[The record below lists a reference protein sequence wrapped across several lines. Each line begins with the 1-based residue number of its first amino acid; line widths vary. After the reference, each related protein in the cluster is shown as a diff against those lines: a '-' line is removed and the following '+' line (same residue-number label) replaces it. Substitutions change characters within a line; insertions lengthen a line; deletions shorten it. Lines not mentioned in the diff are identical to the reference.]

1 MKLPVKTSPDHAG
14 LWHQV
19 TLAMTAGDSEAGPY
33 ACERAEARAFVE
45 WVRYNVPTH
54 IAVYRTDRNGGVWFS
69 RLERK
74 P

>member
-1 MKLPVKTSPDHAG
+1 MKLPVKTSPDHAA
-14 LWHQV
+14 LWRQI
-19 TLAMTAGDSEAGPY
+19 GDDETGPY

-45 WVRYNVPTH
+45 WVRYNIPRH